1 MMYSV
6 TEAADLLGLPPA
18 RLRYWSQTGLVGPSH
33 RERGRFLYTFADL
46 VAVKVARDLTDAGV
60 PIQRVRKNLDALRRL
75 LPGRPVASLRIVV
88 DGDDLLVLD
97 DDRAFAPTTGQLV
110 LSFALPGQAEVVPLR
125 DSLPETA
132 YACFVAGVAAEDEG
146 DDARATQLY
155 EAGLRLDPCFA
166 AAWTNLGNLRDRAG
180 QRGEARAAY
189 ERALTLDPDQPE
201 ARFNLANLHADL
213 GENELALAEYRRV
226 VGQDPGFADVH
237 FNLGLLFARIGAAS
251 QARTHLGRYL
261 ETDAD
266 SPWADAA
273 RQVVATL

>member
-132 YACFVAGVAAEDEG
+132 YGCFVAGVAAEDEG

-166 AAWTNLGNLRDRAG
+166 AAWTNLGNLRERAG

-189 ERALTLDPDQPE
+189 ERA
-201 ARFNLANLHADL
+201 FNLANLHADL

-251 QARTHLGRYL
+251 QARSHLGRYL

-273 RQVVATL
+273 RRVVSML